1 MGAVPN
7 ITYTPRLREYMQKKG
22 TPHVVVD
29 TCSAK
34 TCGGPL
40 AELNISL
47 VDDKRLEDLR
57 PEAHAAFRTEVG
69 SVLVMARGLEV
80 SDSVEFG
87 LRSFLG
93 AKDVTVEGIR
103 AFRF

>member
-1 MGAVPN
+1 MK
-7 ITYTPRLREYMQKKG
+7 QKGK
-22 TPHVVVD
+22 PHVVVD

-40 AELNISL
+40 AELSISL
-47 VDDKRLEDLR
+47 VDDARLEELR
-57 PEAHAAFRTEVG
+57 PGACVDLQTEVG
-69 SVLVMARGLEV
+69 SVLIMARGLEV
-80 SDSVEFG
+80 SESVTFG

-93 AKDVTVEGIR
+93 AKDVTVAGIR